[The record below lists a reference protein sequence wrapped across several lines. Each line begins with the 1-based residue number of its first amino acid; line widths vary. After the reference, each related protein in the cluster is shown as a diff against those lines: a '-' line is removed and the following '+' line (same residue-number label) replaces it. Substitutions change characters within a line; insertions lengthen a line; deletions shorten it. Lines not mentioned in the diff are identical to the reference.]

1 MALKITT
8 QIGTDK
14 GITSEA
20 YVRIADYQISKY
32 GSANFRIELFQSE
45 EDASPAVGA
54 YPTPGI
60 GGGVARNQQI
70 GESLYVPLTKQVTET
85 ITVSRM
91 VPVQVEVE
99 EEVAGPLDSDG
110 NPTTT
115 TVTRTRTEMQEQDV
129 EESITKTVPDLT
141 SAEGIDVFEFGYGH
155 LKTKLEGLFGAD
167 NVVDC

>member
-32 GSANFRIELFQSE
+32 GSANFRIEVFQSQ
-45 EDASPAVGA
+45 EDTVSAGT
-54 YPTPGI
+54 YPNM

-70 GESLYVPLTKQVTET
+70 GESLYVALTKQVEET
-85 ITVSRM
+85 ITVKRM
-91 VPVQVEVE
+91 VPVQVEFE
-99 EEVAGPLDSDG
+99 EQVAGAPDADG

-129 EESITKTVPDLT
+129 EETITKTVPDLT
-141 SAEGIDVFEFGYGH
+141 SAEGVDVFEFGYGH

>member
-1 MALKITT
+1 MAIKITA

-45 EDASPAVGA
+45 EDVAVPGA
-54 YPTPGI
+54 AGIYPGM

-70 GESLYVPLTKQVTET
+70 GESLYVAMTKQVSET
-85 ITVSRM
+85 VTVKRM
-91 VPVQVEVE
+91 VSVETT
-99 EEVAGPLDSDG
+99 EEVSVPSAIEGEE
-110 NPTTT
+110 PTIQ
-115 TVTRTRTEMQEQDV
+115 TVTRHTMQEQDV
-129 EESITKTVPDLT
+129 EETITKTVPDLST
-141 SAEGIDVFEFGYGH
+141 AEGIDIFEFGYAH
-155 LKTKLEGLFGAD
+155 LKTKLEGLFGAA

>member
-32 GSANFRIELFQSE
+32 GSANFRIELFQSQD
-45 EDASPAVGA
+45 DATPATS
-54 YPTPGI
+54 YPGM

-70 GESLYVPLTKQVTET
+70 GESLYVALTQQVEET
-85 ITVSRM
+85 ITVRRM
-91 VPVQVEVE
+91 APVQVEFE
-99 EEVAGPLDSDG
+99 EEVAGPLDADG
-110 NPTTT
+110 NPTST

-129 EESITKTVPDLT
+129 EETITKTVPDLS
-141 SAEGIDVFEFGYGH
+141 SAEGVDVFEFGYGH
-155 LKTKLEGLFGAD
+155 LKMKLEGLFGAA

>member
-32 GSANFRIELFQSE
+32 GSANFRIELFQSQA
-45 EDASPAVGA
+45 DATPPTS
-54 YPTPGI
+54 YPGM

-70 GESLYVPLTKQVTET
+70 GESLYVALTKQVEET
-85 ITVSRM
+85 ITVKRM

-99 EEVAGPLDSDG
+99 EEVPGVPDADG

-129 EESITKTVPDLT
+129 EETITKTVPDLA
-141 SAEGIDVFEFGYGH
+141 SAEGVDVFEFGYGH
-155 LKTKLEGLFGAD
+155 LKMKLEGLFGAD